1 MTLPIR
7 TALATRL
14 AQQYATLR
22 NRLARRLGS
31 SDLASEALHD
41 TWLRLNAGA
50 ELSAVDNPDAYI
62 FRAALNSA
70 AKLSARERRS
80 SHMVD
85 IDAVFDLADDAPG
98 PERIAIARSEIAA
111 LRRTLASLPRRQREI
126 FLQSYVGHATHAELA
141 DRYDVSVRTIQ
152 SDLRSALLHVA
163 MRFIGQEGFAKQA
176 FKVSRD
182 R

>member
-1 MTLPIR
+1 MTQPIR
-7 TALATRL
+7 TALAARL
-14 AQQYATLR
+14 SQRYATLR
-22 NRLARRLGS
+22 DRLGRRLVS

-50 ELSAVDNPDAYI
+50 ELSPVDNPDAYL

-70 AKLSARERRS
+70 AKLSARDRRWS
-80 SHMVD
+80 DMVD
-85 IDAVFDLADDAPG
+85 IDTIFDLADDAPG
-98 PERIAIARSEIAA
+98 PERIAIARSQIAA

-126 FLQSYVGHATHAELA
+126 FLQSYVGDATHADLA
-141 DRYDVSVRTIQ
+141 ERYDVSVRTIQ
-152 SDLRSALLHVA
+152 SELRSALLHVA
-163 MRFIGQEGFAKQA
+163 MRFIGKEGFAKHA